1 MFRVNFYVSILEG
14 TMISFSSRTS
24 IMALLPPD
32 VLFNFSNAVGG
43 DPTADL
49 VLVAKVNVKTE
60 FSLSTS

>member
-1 MFRVNFYVSILEG
+1 
-14 TMISFSSRTS
+14 
-24 IMALLPPD
+24 MALLPPD